1 MKRFLLAIAFVTSI
15 FNSQILIAQTNF
27 NADGIGRSFDIR
39 RIDFTDLSRETLP
52 SQEKTYAFDFSNFD
66 KNSLTSQGV
75 QVHNSFNQDSDL
87 ETFFVL
93 TDFDYETTLLDKIAK
108 KSKLDH
114 FALAMFSSAYN
125 YNFKEVLEPESLYA
139 YSSFYKKIVDLK
151 LNFEYKALS
160 KKFIDD
166 VNRLGRDITATGF
179 IYRYG
184 THFASKADYGG
195 HFVLRNRV
203 SKNAFRY
210 SSLSPEEFASEIKK
224 NIKENNSGL
233 IVDFKNNPNRIEVG
247 KSKNFTVGGNTT
259 IKDHVKWSS
268 TVGENPKLIGVELTR
283 ITELL
288 NRQNFPDIANL
299 EYKRKVIDSFIN
311 IAEFEARSYRN
322 EQKQHAFFKRGPIK
336 FKQKVITVEKIDSG
350 FETEADYTGVLFM
363 GFFGEE
369 EVLLKE
375 QPLFG
380 REDGDLKSYFT
391 EELITINKILE
402 VEVDSIDLRNGYVSV
417 WDDSKKVLR
426 GGDRSSL
433 RVSGTNDAKTK
444 FSDAMNIKVTKNIS
458 VQTIDEDRYDIVYTL
473 ERTKDYNK
481 FDNSSFIRHDI
492 MDSELIAA
500 ASNGDIES
508 LKQMYRSGA
517 NKYAKGV
524 LQAAITSLE
533 INVDVLNAIMDE
545 GVKPTTEDLE
555 VAFDP
560 DYFNPHKVLA
570 LLERG
575 AEPKNNMIYKAVAYN
590 FPEVI
595 YALLRENAKP
605 INNDL
610 DFAIRKKRY
619 RIAKALMDED
629 IEGYVANEEAIDL
642 AVQNEDEEMT
652 KRFIDLGG
660 KATSSTFAA
669 ATTTA
674 QRSKD
679 KSIMNLL
686 VPVTEANNQT
696 LEAAA
701 RINDVEL
708 YKLFISKN
716 AVITDNTSVE
726 RAIENKNQEI
736 LEIALANNA
745 EPTEALQ
752 YAIKQDNKEAVVLS
766 LENDAKPDETFD
778 YAVEK
783 EDTQLFEDVLNKF
796 EGNSTK
802 ALEASVKGNNI
813 NLATAAINKG
823 NADVSSQLNEVVRN
837 KDVTWTKLLIESG
850 ANPDLGIETSITAKK
865 PDISKLL
872 LEKGADAN
880 KAIMA
885 AVKDKQPEM
894 VKLSLEYN
902 ADATLGI
909 KQAVENND
917 TETALLLLNSGAN
930 PKGML
935 KQATRNLNVKIVEKL
950 IEKGVDPRESIA
962 IAVNSNSVKLVQMLI
977 DAGANVSSSTFMY
990 TTLKNNNPIMAQ
1002 LLFDNGCDTSY
1013 KFNSGNSYLHTIAEM
1028 EGAGDLMETFIGFG
1042 LDVDL
1047 QNSLGE
1053 TPLHIAVQKGAVNFD
1068 SVLALLKAGA
1078 DVHIKTKKKKRIYK
1092 LAKSTAIK
1100 NILSDYGA
1108 DDR

>member
-1 MKRFLLAIAFVTSI
+1 MKRFLQVIAFTTSI
-15 FNSQILIAQTNF
+15 LSSQILIAQTNF

-39 RIDFTDLSRETLP
+39 RIDFTNLSRETLP
-52 SQEKTYAFDFSNFD
+52 SQEKTYVFKFSSFD

-75 QVHNSFNQDSDL
+75 QVYNTPTQDVGL

-93 TDFDYETTLLDKIAK
+93 TDYDYETTLLDKIAK
-108 KSKLDH
+108 KSKLDN

-125 YNFKEVLEPESLYA
+125 FNFKDASEPEFLYA
-139 YSSFYKKIVDLK
+139 YSSFYKKVADLK
-151 LNFEYKALS
+151 LNYETNTLS
-160 KKFIDD
+160 DEFIDD
-166 VNRLGRDITATGF
+166 VNRLGRDITAAGF

-184 THFASKADYGG
+184 THFASKAHYGG
-195 HFVLRNRV
+195 HFILRNTVKRD
-203 SKNAFRY
+203 AFRF
-210 SSLSPEEFASEIKK
+210 SSLTPEEFASEIKK

-233 IVDFKNNPNRIEVG
+233 QVDFRSNPNRIDVG
-247 KSKNFTVGGNTT
+247 NSKNFTVGGNTA
-259 IKDHVKWSS
+259 IKDHNKWSS
-268 TVGENPKLIGVELTR
+268 TVIENPELIGVELTR
-283 ITELL
+283 ITHLL
-288 NRQNFPDIANL
+288 NVQNFPNVDELA
-299 EYKRKVIDSFIN
+299 YKRKVIDSFID
-311 IAEFEARSYRN
+311 IAEDEVLSYRN
-322 EQKQHAFFKRGPIK
+322 SQKEHSFFKRGPIK
-336 FKQKVITVEKIDSG
+336 FRQKVTTVEKIDSG
-350 FETEADYTGVLFM
+350 IETEADYTGVLFM

-369 EVLLKE
+369 EALLRE

-380 REDGDLKSYFT
+380 REDGDMKSYFT
-391 EELITINKILE
+391 EEVITLNKILD
-402 VEVDSIDLRNGYVSV
+402 VEVDSVDLKQGYVSV
-417 WDDSKKVLR
+417 WDDAKKVIR
-426 GGDRSSL
+426 GRDRSSL
-433 RVSGTNDAKTK
+433 RVSGSNDAKTK
-444 FSDAMNIKVTKNIS
+444 FVDAMNIKVTKSIS
-458 VQTIDEDRYDIVYTL
+458 VQTIDDDRYDVTYTL
-473 ERTKDYNK
+473 ERVKDYNN
-481 FDNSSFIRHDI
+481 FDNSSFTRNDI

-500 ASNGDIES
+500 ASNSDIAR
-508 LKQMYRSGA
+508 LRQMYRSGA
-517 NKYAKGV
+517 NKYARGV

-533 INVDVLNAIMDE
+533 IDVNVLNAIMDE
-545 GVKPTTEDLE
+545 GVKPTTDDLE

-575 AEPKNNMIYKAVAYN
+575 AKPKNNMIYKTVAYN
-590 FPEVI
+590 FPEII

-619 RIAKALMDED
+619 RIARALMDED
-629 IEGYVANEEAIDL
+629 IEGYVANEEAVDL

-669 ATTTA
+669 AATTA
-674 QRSKD
+674 QRDND
-679 KSIMNLL
+679 KSLLNLL
-686 VPVTEANNQT
+686 VPVTEANNET

-716 AVITDNTSVE
+716 AIITDNSSVE
-726 RAIENKNQEI
+726 RAIENKNTEI

-752 YAIKQDNKEAVVLS
+752 YAIEKDNKEAVVIS

-778 YAVEK
+778 YAVKKNDE
-783 EDTQLFEDVLNKF
+783 QLFEDVLNKY

-802 ALEASVKGNNI
+802 ALEASVKGDNI
-813 NLATAAINKG
+813 NLASAAIDKG
-823 NADVSSQLNEVVRN
+823 GADVSSQLDEVVRE
-837 KDVTWTKLLIESG
+837 KDIKWTKLLVEHG
-850 ANPDLGIETSITAKK
+850 ANPDLGIVTSITAKK

-880 KAIMA
+880 KAIVA
-885 AVKDKQPEM
+885 AVKDKQTEM

-909 KQAVENND
+909 KDAVENND

-935 KQATRNLNVKIVEKL
+935 KTATRNLNVKIVEKL
-950 IEKGVDPRESIA
+950 IEKGVNPRESIA

-977 DAGANVSSSTFMY
+977 DAGADVSSSTFMY
-990 TTLKNNNPIMAQ
+990 TALKNNNPIMAQ
-1002 LLFDNGCDTSY
+1002 LLFDNGCDASY
-1013 KFNSGNSYLHTIAEM
+1013 QFNSGGSYLHTIAEM
-1028 EGAGDLMETFIGFG
+1028 EEAGDLMKTFIGFG

-1053 TPLHIAVQKGAVNFD
+1053 TPLHIAVQKGDSNFD
-1068 SVLALLKAGA
+1068 TVLALLKAGA
-1078 DVHIKTKKKKRIYK
+1078 DVHLRTKKKKRTFK
-1092 LAKSTAIK
+1092 LAKGSEIK

-1108 DDR
+1108 DD